1 MQISNQA
8 ANNNLNYLID
18 LTFNKVHRLFV
29 LAFQNEEDRSL
40 FSKYYT
46 PTVEINYYNV
56 FEIPVK
62 NKEDTYEAIIE
73 LIRNSD
79 YTTGNILDY
88 EYFSSHYKLI
98 AIDFSKQDID
108 LSEQQINFLGKLEQ
122 NATIFFFIEKQEEAV
137 LSFSQNSVDVS

>member
-1 MQISNQA
+1 M
-8 ANNNLNYLID
+8 NYLID